1 MLSQVW
7 ALCSLIMAYG
17 LITAPSREITLEDDD
32 GEVASTWQLVLLV
45 ALAPIV
51 FVVQAFR
58 RQT

>member
-17 LITAPSREITLEDDD
+17 FITASSRGVALEDDD
-32 GEVASTWQLVLLV
+32 GEVASMWQLVILI

-58 RQT
+58 R